1 MAVTRRTLCSIGRD
15 PNTIRGVRHTKYV
28 IVLLLLLAVVVTL
41 AWYPGSDPAPEYA
54 ASTDAPMA
62 DVEVVQPPVEQSQM
76 TDNLPEKAVLDISV
90 HTIEELRVLFDRA
103 ENYAM
108 TPRLSGEHASIVLV
122 LHGPEVEFFSINN
135 YDKYKD
141 VVDQAARLDAFDIV
155 DVKICQTM
163 LEIQGV
169 RREDIPTF
177 IEQVPQGPEEVER
190 LVREGYV
197 YF

>member
-1 MAVTRRTLCSIGRD
+1 M
-15 PNTIRGVRHTKYV
+15 KYV

-41 AWYPGSDPAPEYA
+41 AWYPGSEPAPEYA
-54 ASTDAPMA
+54 ASTDAPMVG
-62 DVEVVQPPVEQSQM
+62 VEAVQPPSAEQSQPA
-76 TDNLPEKAVLDISV
+76 DNLPEKAVLDISV

-108 TPRLSGEHASIVLV
+108 TPRPSGEHANIVLV

-169 RREDIPTF
+169 RREDIPAF
-177 IEQVPQGPEEVER
+177 IEQVPLGTEEVER

>member
-1 MAVTRRTLCSIGRD
+1 M
-15 PNTIRGVRHTKYV
+15 KYV
-28 IVLLLLLAVVVTL
+28 IVILLLLAVVATL
-41 AWYPGSDPAPEYA
+41 AWYAGIEPSPSPAVSIE
-54 ASTDAPMA
+54 APAA
-62 DVEVVQPPVEQSQM
+62 DVEDTQPPSEQSRPADEM
-76 TDNLPEKAVLDISV
+76 SEKAVLDISV
-90 HTIEELRVLFDRA
+90 HTIEELRVLFERA

-108 TPRLSGEHASIVLV
+108 TPRPTGEHANIVLV

-135 YDKYKD
+135 YDKYRD

-169 RREDIPTF
+169 RREDIPAF
-177 IEQVPQGPEEVER
+177 IEQVPLGSAEVEK
-190 LVREGYV
+190 LLQEGYV